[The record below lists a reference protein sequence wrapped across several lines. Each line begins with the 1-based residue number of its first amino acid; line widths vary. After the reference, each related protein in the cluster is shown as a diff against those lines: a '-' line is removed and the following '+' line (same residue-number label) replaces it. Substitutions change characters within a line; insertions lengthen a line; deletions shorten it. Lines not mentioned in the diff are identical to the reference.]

1 MVLRGCDAGEHVAQE
16 PDPARLVG
24 VAQQRELLRPRVRRE
39 RRVQGVL
46 RPQGEAVARRLPL
59 LRHLHTVCSLAA
71 SPSIAIVQ
79 VLGVLGRPV
88 LVQNLEV
95 VDVLRVPK
103 VKPGRYVLQ
112 WRWDA
117 ERSDQI
123 WSNCADINIV

>member
-1 MVLRGCDAGEHVAQE
+1 MAQE

-39 RRVQGVL
+39 RRVQGLL

-59 LRHLHTVCSLAA
+59 LRHLHTVRTLPAA
-71 SPSIAIVQ
+71 SPSIARIQ

-103 VKPGRYVLQ
+103 VQPGRYVLQ

>member
-1 MVLRGCDAGEHVAQE
+1 M
-16 PDPARLVG
+16 
-24 VAQQRELLRPRVRRE
+24 
-39 RRVQGVL
+39 
-46 RPQGEAVARRLPL
+46 
-59 LRHLHTVCSLAA
+59 CSLAA
-71 SPSIAIVQ
+71 SPSIARVQ

-95 VDVLRVPK
+95 VDLLRVPK
-103 VKPGRYVLQ
+103 VKSGRYVLQ